1 MGGRNIMETKEK
13 LWSKYF
19 ILALIITVGVNL
31 TCNLLLSTISI
42 YAKKI
47 TGVDSY
53 AGIMT
58 GAFTLAAL
66 FIRVFAG
73 KLLDKLGRKKILIL
87 GVVITAFSTIGYIFS
102 NGIILLVIFRVM
114 QGFGFGISSTAI
126 ATIVTDVTP
135 PARMLEG
142 IGYSGVGI
150 TITTAIGPSM
160 ALHIVGRGYNEFSLL
175 FITTFTVSIITI
187 LVALFLSY
195 EKNINIQCEKFK
207 IIKSDTDS
215 NRISKEILIPALILF
230 LAAVAEST
238 ILSFTALYGIEL
250 GFDNIGLFFTI
261 NALGILASRLFIN
274 QIVDKLGMNT
284 VLSIGLIIFAF
295 SIFGI
300 AMVKT
305 MYMLLVLGFLCGI
318 MMGSLLPI
326 INVMILN
333 TVSQDKKGVANA
345 IYYALLDGGYG
356 IGSIL
361 WGRII
366 INYGYR
372 AIYALA
378 GIVLVAAFVIFALNL
393 FYRGSTIL
401 KRHYE

>member
-1 MGGRNIMETKEK
+1 M
-13 LWSKYF
+13 
-19 ILALIITVGVNL
+19 
-31 TCNLLLSTISI
+31 
-42 YAKKI
+42 
-47 TGVDSY
+47 
-53 AGIMT
+53 
-58 GAFTLAAL
+58 
-66 FIRVFAG
+66 
-73 KLLDKLGRKKILIL
+73 IL

-102 NGIILLVIFRVM
+102 NGIILLVIFRVI

-160 ALHIVGRGYNEFSLL
+160 ALHIVGRGYNEFNLL
-175 FITTFTVSIITI
+175 FITTFAVSIITI

-215 NRISKEILIPALILF
+215 NRINKEILIPALILF

-305 MYMLLVLGFLCGI
+305 MYMLLVFGFLCGI

>member
-1 MGGRNIMETKEK
+1 MGGKNIMETKEK

-135 PARMLEG
+135 PEECLRE
-142 IGYSGVGI
+142 
-150 TITTAIGPSM
+150 
-160 ALHIVGRGYNEFSLL
+160 
-175 FITTFTVSIITI
+175 
-187 LVALFLSY
+187 
-195 EKNINIQCEKFK
+195 
-207 IIKSDTDS
+207 
-215 NRISKEILIPALILF
+215 
-230 LAAVAEST
+230 
-238 ILSFTALYGIEL
+238 
-250 GFDNIGLFFTI
+250 
-261 NALGILASRLFIN
+261 
-274 QIVDKLGMNT
+274 
-284 VLSIGLIIFAF
+284 
-295 SIFGI
+295 
-300 AMVKT
+300 
-305 MYMLLVLGFLCGI
+305 
-318 MMGSLLPI
+318 
-326 INVMILN
+326 
-333 TVSQDKKGVANA
+333 
-345 IYYALLDGGYG
+345 
-356 IGSIL
+356 
-361 WGRII
+361 
-366 INYGYR
+366 
-372 AIYALA
+372 
-378 GIVLVAAFVIFALNL
+378 
-393 FYRGSTIL
+393 
-401 KRHYE
+401 

>member
-1 MGGRNIMETKEK
+1 METKEK

-135 PARMLEG
+135 SARMLEG

-160 ALHIVGRGYNEFSLL
+160 ALHIVGRGYNEFNLL
-175 FITTFTVSIITI
+175 FITTFVVSIITI

>member
-1 MGGRNIMETKEK
+1 METKEK

-73 KLLDKLGRKKILIL
+73 KLLDKLERKKILIL

-160 ALHIVGRGYNEFSLL
+160 ALHIVGRGYNEFNLL
-175 FITTFTVSIITI
+175 FITTFAVSIITI

-215 NRISKEILIPALILF
+215 NRINKEILIPALILF

-305 MYMLLVLGFLCGI
+305 MYMLLVFGFLCGI

-378 GIVLVAAFVIFALNL
+378 GIVLVAAFVIFVLNL

>member
-1 MGGRNIMETKEK
+1 MKTKEK

-53 AGIMT
+53 VGIMT
-58 GAFTLAAL
+58 GAFTLSAL
-66 FIRVFAG
+66 FIRIFAG
-73 KLLDKLGRKKILIL
+73 KLLDKFGRKKILIL
-87 GVVITAFSTIGYIFS
+87 GIAITAFSTIGYIFS
-102 NGIILLVIFRVM
+102 NGIVLLIIFRVI

-135 PARMLEG
+135 ATRILEG

-150 TITTAIGPSM
+150 TITTAMGPSM
-160 ALHIVGRGYNEFSLL
+160 ALHIVGEGYDKFNLL
-175 FITTFTVSIITI
+175 FITTFTVAIITI
-187 LVALFLSY
+187 LAALSLSY
-195 EKNINIQCEKFK
+195 EKNINTQYERFK
-207 IIKSDTDS
+207 IIKNDTDS
-215 NRISKEILIPALILF
+215 NGISKKILVPSLILF

-238 ILSFTALYGIEL
+238 ILSFTALYSIEL
-250 GFDNIGLFFTI
+250 GFSNIGLFFTI
-261 NALGILASRLFIN
+261 NALGILTSRLFIN
-274 QIVDKLGMNT
+274 KIVDKFGMNT

-305 MYMLLVLGFLCGI
+305 MYILLILGFLCGI

-361 WGRII
+361 WGSIVI
-366 INYGYR
+366 TYGYR

-378 GIVLVAAFVIFALNL
+378 GIVLAVAFVIFALNL

>member
-1 MGGRNIMETKEK
+1 METKEK

-53 AGIMT
+53 AGVMT

-66 FIRVFAG
+66 FIRILAG

-87 GVVITAFSTIGYIFS
+87 GIAITAFSTIGYIFS
-102 NGIILLVIFRVM
+102 NGIVLLVIFRVI

-135 PARMLEG
+135 LTRILEG

-160 ALHIVGRGYNEFSLL
+160 ALHIVGSGYNKFNLL
-175 FITTFTVSIITI
+175 FITTFAVAIITI
-187 LVALFLSY
+187 LAALFLSY
-195 EKNINIQCEKFK
+195 EKNINTHCEKFK

-215 NRISKEILIPALILF
+215 NGISKEILVPSFILF

-250 GFDNIGLFFTI
+250 GFSNIGLFFTI

-295 SIFGI
+295 SIFGM

-305 MYMLLVLGFLCGI
+305 MYILLILGFLCGI

-361 WGRII
+361 WGSIVI
-366 INYGYR
+366 TYGYR

-378 GIVLVAAFVIFALNL
+378 GIVLAVAFVIFALNL

>member
-1 MGGRNIMETKEK
+1 METKEK

-87 GVVITAFSTIGYIFS
+87 GVVITAFSTMGYIFS
-102 NGIILLVIFRVM
+102 NEIILLVIFRVM

-135 PARMLEG
+135 SARMLEG

-160 ALHIVGRGYNEFSLL
+160 ALHIVGRGYNEFNSL
-175 FITTFTVSIITI
+175 FITTFAVSIITI

-215 NRISKEILIPALILF
+215 NRISKEILLPALILF

-378 GIVLVAAFVIFALNL
+378 GIVLVAAFVIFVLNL

>member
-1 MGGRNIMETKEK
+1 MGGKNIMETKEK

-73 KLLDKLGRKKILIL
+73 KLLDKLERKKILIL

-160 ALHIVGRGYNEFSLL
+160 ALHIVGRGYNEFNLL
-175 FITTFTVSIITI
+175 FITTFAVSIITI

-215 NRISKEILIPALILF
+215 NRINKEILIPALILF

-305 MYMLLVLGFLCGI
+305 MYMLLVFGFLCGI

-378 GIVLVAAFVIFALNL
+378 GIVLVAAFVIFVLNL

>member
-1 MGGRNIMETKEK
+1 MGGKNIMETKEK

-160 ALHIVGRGYNEFSLL
+160 ALHIVGRGYNEFNLL
-175 FITTFTVSIITI
+175 FITTFAVSIITI

-215 NRISKEILIPALILF
+215 NRINKEILIPALILF

>member
-1 MGGRNIMETKEK
+1 MGGKNIMKTKEK

-53 AGIMT
+53 VGIMT
-58 GAFTLAAL
+58 GAFTLSAL
-66 FIRVFAG
+66 FIRIFAG
-73 KLLDKLGRKKILIL
+73 KLLDKFGRKKILIL
-87 GVVITAFSTIGYIFS
+87 GIAITAFSTIGYIFS
-102 NGIILLVIFRVM
+102 NGIVLLIIFRVI

-135 PARMLEG
+135 ATRILEG

-150 TITTAIGPSM
+150 TITTAMGPSM
-160 ALHIVGRGYNEFSLL
+160 ALHIVGEGYDKFNLL
-175 FITTFTVSIITI
+175 FITTFTVAIITI
-187 LVALFLSY
+187 LAALSLSY
-195 EKNINIQCEKFK
+195 EKNINTQYERFK
-207 IIKSDTDS
+207 IIKNDTDS
-215 NRISKEILIPALILF
+215 NGISKKILVPSLILF

-238 ILSFTALYGIEL
+238 ILSFTALYSIEL
-250 GFDNIGLFFTI
+250 GFSNIGLFFTI
-261 NALGILASRLFIN
+261 NALGILTSRLFIN
-274 QIVDKLGMNT
+274 KIVDKFGMNT

-305 MYMLLVLGFLCGI
+305 MYILLILGFLCGI

-361 WGRII
+361 WGSIVI
-366 INYGYR
+366 TYGYR

-378 GIVLVAAFVIFALNL
+378 GIVLAVAFVIFALNL